1 MILIIALPAVL
12 VTMVVDLPDGTVRLM
27 QRVEALYDI
36 AVARLVL
43 GLVVAGVRVL
53 NFISE
58 VVFGVCLQTMYRVN
72 R

>member
-1 MILIIALPAVL
+1 MILIIALPTVL

-58 VVFGVCLQTMYRVN
+58 VVFGVCLQIMYCVN